1 MPLTDRLRARHH
13 GLWQKVVA
21 HPFVE
26 EMGDGTLPTE
36 KFRAYFIQDYIF
48 VRDLVSLV
56 ALGVSKAP
64 DLDAAGRLNRFLAGI
79 LDPENDLFVRAF
91 GALGVSKEAYA
102 SAAAT
107 PTTRAFGDFLLRVG
121 HEGRF
126 EEIVTALYVA
136 EGTYLDWGTRL
147 GADRPPRNEVYQEW
161 VDIHGPAVLGE
172 LVRWMGT
179 VVDGAESNGTSSRLD
194 DVFLTALRY
203 EYLFFDSAYCGES
216 WPDE

>member
-1 MPLTDRLRARHH
+1 MSGRVR
-13 GLWQKVVA
+13 
-21 HPFVE
+21 
-26 EMGDGTLPTE
+26 TE
-36 KFRAYFIQDYIF
+36 KQGPIGWIVFDHEARRNAISVAMWKGIPEAVRELEQDDAVRVIIMRGAGEEAF
-48 VRDLVSLV
+48 VAGADISEFANTRTGDSI
-56 ALGVSKAP
+56 A
-64 DLDAAGRLNRFLAGI
+64 DYDADSA
-79 LDPENDLFVRAF
+79 RAF
-91 GALGVSKEAYA
+91 GALGVPEEAYA

-107 PTTRAFGDFLLRVG
+107 PTTRAFGDFLVRVG

-126 EEIVTALYVA
+126 EEIVTALYVT

-147 GADRPPRNEVYQEW
+147 GADRSPRNAVYQEW

-179 VVDGAESNGTSSRLD
+179 VVDGAESNGTSGRVD

-203 EYLFFDSAYCGES
+203 EYLFFESAYRGES